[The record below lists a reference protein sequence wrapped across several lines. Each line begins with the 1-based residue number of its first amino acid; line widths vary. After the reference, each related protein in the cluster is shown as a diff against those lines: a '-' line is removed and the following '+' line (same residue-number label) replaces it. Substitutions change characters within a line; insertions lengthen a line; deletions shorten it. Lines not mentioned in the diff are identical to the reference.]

1 MNDKELKNV
10 CPTHEPYK
18 LFDSEY
24 RFASI
29 IWEQEPVSSGRLVKL
44 CEETLNWKKST
55 TYTVLKKL
63 CDRGILRNDDTVVT
77 SIVKKTDVQRYESEQ
92 MVQRT
97 FDGSLPLFVASFM
110 SGKTLNREE
119 VKELKR
125 LIDKMFHLC
134 WVFLNLPSTC
144 PRQ

>member
-1 MNDKELKNV
+1 MNDNELKNV
-10 CPTHEPYK
+10 PPAHEPYK

-44 CEETLNWKKST
+44 CEETLSWKKST

-63 CDRGILRNDDTVVT
+63 CDRGFLRNEDTIVT
-77 SIVKKTDVQRYESEQ
+77 SVVKKYEVQRYESEQ
-92 MVQRT
+92 VIQRT

-119 VKELKR
+119 VNELKR
-125 LIDKMFHLC
+125 LIDSY
-134 WVFLNLPSTC
+134 PDEEDETT
-144 PRQ
+144 